1 MQHVVV
7 MRFPRNTVTTNMYQ
21 CPVLTSYNWGL
32 VEVNFSKIEFDTGFG
47 VTRCTKK
54 WKIAFRN
61 VENALVC
68 EASHC
73 RGSLQL

>member
-54 WKIAFRN
+54 M
-61 VENALVC
+61 EN
-68 EASHC
+68 
-73 RGSLQL
+73 RIQ